1 MYTWCTRRWNFKIV
15 KKSSP
20 RIRHVLWARW
30 IYRGVECC
38 DMIRTVEIEAS
49 DEEAQEEPSQDCR
62 RVARGSCLEPR
73 ECSPC

>member
-30 IYRGVECC
+30 ISRGVECC
-38 DMIRTVEIEAS
+38 DMIRTMLKSKPQTRKHRKSLVRIVGAWLE
-49 DEEAQEEPSQDCR
+49 D
-62 RVARGSCLEPR
+62 RV
-73 ECSPC
+73 